1 MKFSTIVF
9 SAALIAGA
17 VAQST
22 TETVVVTTTATVNT
36 ASTGSV
42 TVSTPPIP
50 TETNSSYGAEVDEC
64 MTDCKQGDV
73 GCLATCLGN
82 PNPTEE
88 QVNET
93 TKCSAACEQGDG
105 SEEQTK
111 AYGDCQWAC
120 VLKYYLPNSSLVPT
134 VGGTKT
140 SGDDTATETDAPG
153 TTTVIET
160 DSEGNPTNTVV
171 KDDSTATTSSTS
183 TPTTDDSSAP
193 AKVYGAS
200 FAGAAAAFAAFLA
213 L

>member
-1 MKFSTIVF
+1 MKFTTIVF

-17 VAQST
+17 IAQSNS
-22 TETVVVTTTATVNT
+22 ETVVVTTTVNT
-36 ASTGSV
+36 ASTGST
-42 TVSTPPIP
+42 TVIPIP
-50 TETNSSYGAEVDEC
+50 TETNSSYGAEVGDC
-64 MTDCKQGDV
+64 MTECKKGDA

-93 TKCSAACEQGDG
+93 TKCSAACKQGDG

-120 VLKYYLPNSSLVPT
+120 VVKYYLPNSSLVPT
-134 VGGTKT
+134 LGGTKT

-160 DSEGNPTNTVV
+160 DSEGNPTKTVV
-171 KDDSTATTSSTS
+171 NDDSTATTSGTGTPST
-183 TPTTDDSSAP
+183 TADGNSAP

>member
-1 MKFSTIVF
+1 MKFTTIVF

-22 TETVVVTTTATVNT
+22 SETVVVTTTATVNT
-36 ASTGSV
+36 ASTGTT
-42 TVSTPPIP
+42 TVIPIP

-64 MTDCKQGDV
+64 MTECKQGDV
-73 GCLATCLGN
+73 GCLATCLGS

-93 TKCSAACEQGDG
+93 TKCSAACKQGDG

-120 VLKYYLPNSSLVPT
+120 VVKYYLPNSSLVPT

-153 TTTVIET
+153 TTTIIET
-160 DSEGNPTNTVV
+160 NSEGKPTKTVV
-171 KDDSTATTSSTS
+171 NDDSTVTTSGT
-183 TPTTDDSSAP
+183 SAP
-193 AKVYGAS
+193 SASDNSAPGKVYGAS
-200 FAGAAAAFAAFLA
+200 VAGAAAAFAAFLA

>member
-22 TETVVVTTTATVNT
+22 SVVTTTATANT
-36 ASTGSV
+36 ASTGTT
-42 TVSTPPIP
+42 TVIPIP
-50 TETNSSYGAEVDEC
+50 TETNSSYGVEVDEC
-64 MTDCKQGDV
+64 MTDCKHGDV

-93 TKCSAACEQGDG
+93 TKCSAACKQGDG

-111 AYGDCQWAC
+111 AYGDCQWDC
-120 VLKYYLPNSSLVPT
+120 VVKYFLPNSSLVPT

-140 SGDDTATETDAPG
+140 AGDDTATETDAPG

-160 DSEGNPTNTVV
+160 DSEGNPTKTVV
-171 KDDSTATTSSTS
+171 NDDSTATTSGTS
-183 TPTTDDSSAP
+183 TPSASDDGSSAP